1 MSNPKPTVAEIQEE
15 ISTSASD
22 TRIQRL
28 LNGACDLVET
38 MTRREF
44 FTSVETRY
52 FDGNGKGYLQVDDFQ
67 IGSISRIAFLNAD
80 RSTGYL
86 LATGNVATRGDEF
99 PKRAPYH
106 NRIDILNYT
115 SENPYRIVGPSPYV
129 FPRGTMN
136 VEITAN
142 WGTYAV
148 LPDALQNIIR
158 DLTIS
163 KLTRPQGGIR
173 SMSVGGESL
182 SFGDSDLS
190 QEQMNILELY
200 TKRLVE
206 ID

>member
-1 MSNPKPTVAEIQEE
+1 MANRPTIAEIRDE

-22 TRIQRL
+22 TRIQRI
-28 LNGACDLVET
+28 LNAACDLVEIQ
-38 MTRREF
+38 TRREF
-44 FTSVETRY
+44 VTGVETRY
-52 FDGNGKGYLQVDDFQ
+52 FDGFGKGYLTVDDFQ

-80 RSTGYL
+80 RSAGWY

-106 NRIDILNYT
+106 NRLDILNYT

-129 FPRGTMN
+129 FPRGTLN

-148 LPDALQNIIR
+148 LPDALQTVIR
-158 DLTIS
+158 DLAIS
-163 KLTRPQGGIR
+163 KLTRAPGGIR
-173 SMSVGGESL
+173 SMSVGGESV
-182 SFGDSDLS
+182 SFSDADLS
-190 QEQMNILELY
+190 PEQNYILEMY
-200 TKRLVE
+200 TKRLTE